1 MLLTNQKSL
10 KNKSPKGIKAA
21 FSSFAF
27 CPDEYLELFQ
37 RQKGEKKAI

>member
-10 KNKSPKGIKAA
+10 KNKSPKGIEAA
-21 FSSFAF
+21 FSFFAF
-27 CPDEYLELFQ
+27 CPDLELFQ